1 MSPLGL
7 LSRFIG
13 NTPVKV
19 LGPGFSAILL
29 AVTLAVASIAVISGQ
44 QIDALAE
51 TASTPE
57 AARALKTL
65 SFTITWALSAIAV
78 LLAFMSLGNVWWTL
92 AHQVGPINALTDTM
106 GKLAGGELDT
116 PVPHKDQK
124 NEIGRM
130 AHAVR
135 VFKDNAIK
143 MRAMEDE
150 QARAKEE
157 AEAERKRLMAQ
168 MADELEA
175 SVEKM
180 TQNLASEAAD
190 MRQAAQMMVSAANQ
204 GIQRTSGIDE
214 SAQQAAGN
222 VDAVSAAAEQLNN
235 SITGIRGKVG
245 ESSSIAANAVV
256 EAEETNR
263 QIEGLAEASQ
273 RIGEVIEMIAGI
285 AEQTNLL
292 ALNATIEA
300 ARAGEAGKGFSVV
313 ASEVKKLAD
322 QTAKATG
329 EISQHI
335 SGIQGATGQAVDA
348 IAAIRETIAKIDQ
361 IGKTVTGDVD
371 QQAEATREIARNV
384 DQAAG
389 GTRRVSDAVGEVAD
403 ATAETGRLANHVL
416 TSANTLTDQ
425 VASLRET
432 VGDFLVHVR
441 GGEKKT
447 AASQA
452 EDDGVDLF

>member
-1 MSPLGL
+1 
-7 LSRFIG
+7 
-13 NTPVKV
+13 
-19 LGPGFSAILL
+19 
-29 AVTLAVASIAVISGQ
+29 
-44 QIDALAE
+44 
-51 TASTPE
+51 
-57 AARALKTL
+57 
-65 SFTITWALSAIAV
+65 
-78 LLAFMSLGNVWWTL
+78 L
-92 AHQVGPINALTDTM
+92 AHQVGPINALTDAM

-130 AHAVR
+130 ANAVR

-143 MRAMEDE
+143 MQAMEEE
-150 QARAKEE
+150 QARAKQE

-204 GIQRTSGIDE
+204 GVQRTSGIDE

-263 QIEGLAEASQ
+263 RIEGLAEASQ

-313 ASEVKKLAD
+313 ASEVKNLAD

-335 SGIQGATGQAVDA
+335 TDIQGATGQAVDA

-371 QQAEATREIARNV
+371 QQANATREIARNV

-389 GTRRVSDAVGEVAD
+389 GTRRVSDAVGEVAE
-403 ATAETGRLANHVL
+403 ATAETGKLANHVL

-425 VASLRET
+425 VGALRET

-447 AASQA
+447 TASQA